1 MRVKLVARML
11 LLALVAS
18 GVAAAQG
25 PVPTAPA
32 PQTSAKPPSAAPK
45 PATPP
50 TPAAPKPAAPAPK
63 TAAAAPARGNPK
75 TPPKPGAHTDPKKPV
90 ITATTTDEARI
101 GADTPELS
109 ELARAER
116 ELFPPSLREMGS
128 PWPTDLPGTPDDPL
142 HPRVHASGL
151 PAPPPPASI
160 PVAEGGKDVS
170 WLAKLEMPDLPV
182 RWDAR
187 VVRYIE
193 FFKDDPR
200 GRAIFT
206 VWMKRSGRYREA
218 IKKTLRKKGL
228 PEDLLYLAMAESGFE
243 ASARSPVGAQGVWQF
258 MPETGRLFGLTQDR
272 WADQRLNV
280 PLATEAA
287 ADYLADLYR
296 RFGTWELAM
305 ASYNMGYGG
314 LLAALRRYNTND
326 YWALSKAEGSL
337 PWETTLYVP
346 KILALAVMGKNAAA
360 LGWKDI
366 ALEPSLDA
374 QEVTVPPGTS
384 LAIVAQAAG
393 VTLKEITER
402 NPELRAQRT
411 PPGDPYA
418 VKVPPAKAALC
429 AQNLPKVAK
438 AEPQTEKY
446 TVRFGE
452 SLEQIAQARGTTT
465 QKLVELNALGPQ
477 ETVRGGTVLLVP
489 PAKNAKTLPAP
500 PQPQPGAAAVAGQ
513 PTTAP
518 LAGTSE
524 AAKPTVVVPQDVF
537 VYPDRTRVFYKV
549 IAGDQLADI
558 ARNFKVTVDDLRR
571 WNEIEPAARLIE
583 GMTLQMFLP
592 QGVDASSAVLMHEK
606 DVTVVHAGSDEFFSR
621 FEDKGRKRL
630 VVTAQKPETLEAV
643 GRRYGVSP
651 SLMERINRR
660 PRSDVLKEGEAAV
673 VYLPQTAP
681 AARPQPQIAG
691 QPKMPQPVPQASLD
705 RNEPIPEPLPPLS
718 DLAAPAPELLPPLP
732 N

>member
-1 MRVKLVARML
+1 MRVKPLTRTLLVA
-11 LLALVAS
+11 LLASATAL
-18 GVAAAQG
+18 AQ
-25 PVPTAPA
+25 APA
-32 PQTSAKPPSAAPK
+32 PSAKPSVA
-45 PATPP
+45 
-50 TPAAPKPAAPAPK
+50 PAATAQRAPAPVLK
-63 TAAAAPARGNPK
+63 PPAAQKSPKAPPR
-75 TPPKPGAHTDPKKPV
+75 PGVHVDQKRAV

-116 ELFPPSLREMGS
+116 ELFPPSQHELGN

-151 PAPPPPASI
+151 PGSPPTTSI

-200 GRAIFT
+200 GRAIFS

-243 ASARSPVGAQGVWQF
+243 ATARSPAGAQGVWQF

-287 ADYLADLYR
+287 ADYLSDLHR

-314 LLAALRRYNTND
+314 VTAALRRYNTND

-346 KILALAVMGKNAAA
+346 KILALAVLGKNAAA
-360 LGWKDI
+360 LGWKD
-366 ALEPSLDA
+366 LSFEPSLDG
-374 QEVTVPPGTS
+374 QDVTVPPATS
-384 LAIVAQAAG
+384 LASVAQAAG
-393 VTLKEITER
+393 VPVKEIAER

-411 PPGDPYA
+411 PPGEPYA

-438 AEPQTEKY
+438 TEPATEKY

-465 QKLVELNALGPQ
+465 QKLSDLNALGPQ
-477 ETVRGGTVLLVP
+477 EVVRGGTVLVVP
-489 PAKNAKTLPAP
+489 PMKNAKSLPASA
-500 PQPQPGAAAVAGQ
+500 QAAGAGAGGAAVVPGQAAGASAGVAGA
-513 PTTAP
+513 TV
-518 LAGTSE
+518 GE
-524 AAKPTVVVPQDVF
+524 AKDRPTVVVPQDVF
-537 VYPDRTRVFYKV
+537 VYPDRTRVFYRV

-558 ARNFKVTVDDLRR
+558 ASKFKVTVDDLRR

-592 QGVDASSAVLMHEK
+592 QGADASSQAVLLHER
-606 DVTVVHAGSDEFFSR
+606 DVTIVHAGSDEFFSR

-630 VVTAQKPETLEAV
+630 VVTAVKPETMEAV

-660 PRSDVLKEGEAAV
+660 PRSDLLKENESVV
-673 VYLPQTAP
+673 VYLPSSAPLARAQTPTAQAKTP
-681 AARPQPQIAG
+681 ASL
-691 QPKMPQPVPQASLD
+691 PQASLD
-705 RNEPIPEPLPPLS
+705 RNEPIPEPMPPLS
-718 DLAAPAPELLPPLP
+718 EITAPAPELLPPLP

>member
-1 MRVKLVARML
+1 MRVQPFMGTL
-11 LLALVAS
+11 LLALLSLQPAVAH
-18 GVAAAQG
+18 AQG
-25 PVPTAPA
+25 P
-32 PQTSAKPPSAAPK
+32 KPPAA
-45 PATPP
+45 
-50 TPAAPKPAAPAPK
+50 AAPKPAA
-63 TAAAAPARGNPK
+63 APARPPAAVPKNPK
-75 TPPKPGAHTDPKKPV
+75 APARPGAHADPRKPL
-90 ITATTTDEARI
+90 ITATTTDDARI

-116 ELFPPSLREMGS
+116 ELFPPSLRDLGN

-142 HPRVHASGL
+142 HPRVRASGL
-151 PAPPPPASI
+151 PSPPPPPST

-170 WLAKLEMPDLPV
+170 WIAKLEMPDLPI

-206 VWMKRSGRYREA
+206 VWMKRSGRYRDA
-218 IKKTLRKKGL
+218 IRKTLRKKGL

-243 ASARSPVGAQGVWQF
+243 STARSPAGAQGVWQF

-280 PLATEAA
+280 PQATEAA

-305 ASYNMGYGG
+305 ASYNMGSGG
-314 LLAALRRYNTND
+314 VTGALRRYNTND

-346 KILALAVMGKNAAA
+346 KILALAVLGRNAAA
-360 LGWKDI
+360 LGFRDL
-366 ALEPSLDA
+366 ALEGSLEGQD
-374 QEVTVPPGTS
+374 VTVPPATS
-384 LAIVAQAAG
+384 LASVAQAAG

-411 PPGDPYA
+411 PPGEPYS

-452 SLEQIAQARGTTT
+452 SLEQIAAARGTTT

-477 ETVRGGTVLLVP
+477 EVVRGGTVLLVP
-489 PAKNAKTLPAP
+489 PARNAKTIAGQAVPPPAVPTSALPAA
-500 PQPQPGAAAVAGQ
+500 GSVAAAD
-513 PTTAP
+513 AP
-518 LAGTSE
+518 
-524 AAKPTVVVPQDVF
+524 KDRPTVVVPQDVF
-537 VYPDRTRVFYKV
+537 VYPDRTRVFYRV

-558 ARNFKVTVDDLRR
+558 ARTFKVSVDDLRR

-592 QGVDASSAVLMHEK
+592 QGADVSQAVLMRER
-606 DVTVVHAGSDEFFSR
+606 DVTILHAGSDEFFAR

-630 VVTAQKPETLEAV
+630 VVSAKPSETLEAL
-643 GRRYGVSP
+643 GRRYGVSA

-660 PRSDVLKEGEAAV
+660 PRSDVLKENENVV
-673 VYLPQTAP
+673 VYLPGAAP
-681 AARPQPQIAG
+681 AARMATSGAG
-691 QPKMPQPVPQASLD
+691 AGGAGGAQAKTSQAVAAPAPQASLD
-705 RNEPIPEPLPPLS
+705 RNEPIAEPMTPLS
-718 DLAAPAPELLPPLP
+718 EVVAPAPELLPPLP

>member
-1 MRVKLVARML
+1 MRVQPLLRTVLFA
-11 LLALVAS
+11 LLAS
-18 GVAAAQG
+18 GTAVAQG
-25 PVPTAPA
+25 PAST
-32 PQTSAKPPSAAPK
+32 
-45 PATPP
+45 
-50 TPAAPKPAAPAPK
+50 APKPAAAPHPATPV
-63 TAAAAPARGNPK
+63 AASKGAKGPA
-75 TPPKPGAHTDPKKPV
+75 KPGAKTDPKKPV
-90 ITATTTDEARI
+90 ITATTTDDARI
-101 GADTPELS
+101 SADTPELS

-116 ELFPPSLREMGS
+116 ELFPPSLKEMGN

-151 PAPPPPASI
+151 PAPPPPSTI
-160 PVAEGGKDVS
+160 PVAEGGRDVS
-170 WLAKLEMPDLPV
+170 WLAKLEMPDLPI

-206 VWMKRSGRYREA
+206 VWMKRSGKYREA

-243 ASARSPVGAQGVWQF
+243 ASARSPAGAQGVWQF
-258 MPETGRLFGLTQDR
+258 MPDTGRLFGLTQDR

-287 ADYLADLYR
+287 ADYLADLHR
-296 RFGTWELAM
+296 RFGSWELAM
-305 ASYNMGYGG
+305 AAYNMGFGG
-314 LLAALRRYNTND
+314 LLSALRRYNTND

-360 LGWKDI
+360 LGWKDLV
-366 ALEPSLDA
+366 LEPSLDT
-374 QEVTVPPGTS
+374 ENVTVPPGTS
-384 LAIVAQAAG
+384 LASVAQAAG
-393 VTLKEITER
+393 ASVKEITER

-411 PPGDPYA
+411 PPGEAYQ
-418 VKVPPAKAALC
+418 VKVPPAKAAQC

-452 SLEQIAQARGTTT
+452 SLEQIAQARGVTT

-489 PAKNAKTLPAP
+489 PMKAKTATTQAPA
-500 PQPQPGAAAVAGQ
+500 QPQASGAAAVA
-513 PTTAP
+513 TTNAASAP
-518 LAGTSE
+518 DAV
-524 AAKPTVVVPQDVF
+524 KPTVVVPQDVF

-558 ARNFKVTVDDLRR
+558 AKNFKVTVDDLRR
-571 WNEIEPAARLIE
+571 WNEIEPSARLIE

-592 QGVDASSAVLMHEK
+592 QGVDASSAVLLHEK

-630 VVTAQKPETLEAV
+630 VVTAQKPETMEAV
-643 GRRYGVSP
+643 GRRYGVTP

-660 PRSDVLKEGEAAV
+660 PRSDVLKEGEACV

-681 AARPQPQIAG
+681 AARPQAPVAG
-691 QPKMPQPVPQASLD
+691 QAKAPTPVPQASLD
-705 RNEPIPEPLPPLS
+705 RNEPIAEPMAPLS
-718 DLAAPAPELLPPLP
+718 EIAPPAPELLPPLP

>member
-1 MRVKLVARML
+1 M
-11 LLALVAS
+11 
-18 GVAAAQG
+18 
-25 PVPTAPA
+25 
-32 PQTSAKPPSAAPK
+32 
-45 PATPP
+45 
-50 TPAAPKPAAPAPK
+50 
-63 TAAAAPARGNPK
+63 
-75 TPPKPGAHTDPKKPV
+75 

-116 ELFPPSLREMGS
+116 ELFPPALRELGN

-142 HPRVHASGL
+142 HPRVHVSGL
-151 PAPPPPASI
+151 PAPAPLTRI

-200 GRAIFT
+200 GRAIFS

-218 IKKTLRKKGL
+218 IKRTLRRKGM

-243 ASARSPVGAQGVWQF
+243 ASARSPAGAQGVWQF

-280 PLATEAA
+280 SLATEAA
-287 ADYLADLYR
+287 ADYLMDLHR

-305 ASYNMGYGG
+305 ASYNMGSGG
-314 LLAALRRYNTND
+314 VLSALRRYNTND
-326 YWALSKAEGSL
+326 YWALSRAEGSL

-346 KILALAVMGKNAAA
+346 KILALAVLGKNAAA
-360 LGWKDI
+360 LGWKDLQ
-366 ALEPSLDA
+366 LEPPLDG
-374 QEVTVPPGTS
+374 QDVTVPAGTS
-384 LAIVAQAAG
+384 LASVAQAAG
-393 VTLKEITER
+393 VTLKEVTER

-411 PPGDPYA
+411 PPGDAYP

-429 AQNLPKVAK
+429 AQNLPRVAK
-438 AEPQTEKY
+438 TEPQTEKY

-452 SLEQIAQARGTTT
+452 SLEQIAQARGVTT
-465 QKLVELNALGPQ
+465 QKLSELNALGPQ
-477 ETVRGGTVLLVP
+477 ELVRGGTVLLVP
-489 PAKNAKTLPAP
+489 PMRNAKMLPSGAQVAATASPAP
-500 PQPQPGAAAVAGQ
+500 APGQGGAAAG
-513 PTTAP
+513 
-518 LAGTSE
+518 
-524 AAKPTVVVPQDVF
+524 AATDAKDRPTVVVPQDVF
-537 VYPDRTRVFYKV
+537 VYPARTRVFYKV

-558 ARNFKVTVDDLRR
+558 ATKFAVTVDDLRR

-583 GMTLQMFLP
+583 GMTLQMFLA
-592 QGVDASSAVLMHEK
+592 QGVDASSSAVLLHER
-606 DVTVVHAGSDEFFSR
+606 DVTIVHAGSDEFFSR
-621 FEDKGRKRL
+621 FEDKGRKRI
-630 VVTAQKPETLEAV
+630 VVTTQKPETMEAV

-660 PRSDVLKEGEAAV
+660 PRSDVLKENESVV
-673 VYLPQTAP
+673 VYLPSTAP
-681 AARPQPQIAG
+681 AARPPSPQTA
-691 QPKMPQPVPQASLD
+691 QAKSAPPVPQASLD
-705 RNEPIPEPLPPLS
+705 RNEPIAEPMQPLS
-718 DLAAPAPELLPPLP
+718 EITAPAPELLPPLP

>member
-1 MRVKLVARML
+1 MRVQPLTRTLLVA
-11 LLALVAS
+11 LLAS
-18 GVAAAQG
+18 TAAMAQG
-25 PVPTAPA
+25 PVP
-32 PQTSAKPPSAAPK
+32 SSKPSAAPA
-45 PATPP
+45 PATA
-50 TPAAPKPAAPAPK
+50 PARPAAPAPQK
-63 TAAAAPARGNPK
+63 AAAPA
-75 TPPKPGAHTDPKKPV
+75 PKPPAAAAAKGPKAPARPGSHADPKKPV

-116 ELFPPSLREMGS
+116 ELFPPSLRELGN

-151 PAPPPPASI
+151 PAQPPLTSI

-200 GRAIFT
+200 GRAIFS

-243 ASARSPVGAQGVWQF
+243 ASARSPAGAQGVWQF

-287 ADYLADLYR
+287 ADYLADLHK

-314 LLAALRRYNTND
+314 VISALRRYNTND
-326 YWALSKAEGSL
+326 YWALSRAEGSL

-346 KILALAVMGKNAAA
+346 KILALAVLGKNAAA
-360 LGWKDI
+360 LGWKDLPFE
-366 ALEPSLDA
+366 ASLDG
-374 QEVTVPPGTS
+374 QDVTVPPSTS
-384 LAIVAQAAG
+384 LASVAQAAG
-393 VTLKEITER
+393 VTVKEIAER

-411 PPGDPYA
+411 PPGEPYA
-418 VKVPPAKAALC
+418 VKVPPAKAAVC
-429 AQNLPKVAK
+429 AQNLPRVAK
-438 AEPQTEKY
+438 AESPTEKY

-452 SLEQIAQARGTTT
+452 SLEQIASARGCST

-489 PAKNAKTLPAP
+489 PAKNAKTLPA
-500 PQPQPGAAAVAGQ
+500 QPAPTGAAPVPGQASVA
-513 PTTAP
+513 TTD
-518 LAGTSE
+518 
-524 AAKPTVVVPQDVF
+524 AKDRPTVVVPQDVF

-549 IAGDQLADI
+549 IAGDQLSDI
-558 ARNFKVTVDDLRR
+558 ATKFKVTVDDLRR

-592 QGVDASSAVLMHEK
+592 QGVDASSQAVLLHER
-606 DVTVVHAGSDEFFSR
+606 DVTIVHAGSDEFFSR
-621 FEDKGRKRL
+621 FEDKGRKRI
-630 VVTAQKPETLEAV
+630 VVTTQKAETMEAV
-643 GRRYGVSP
+643 GRRYGVTP

-660 PRSDVLKEGEAAV
+660 PRSDVLKENESVV
-673 VYLPQTAP
+673 VYLPSTAP
-681 AARPQPQIAG
+681 AARPQPQPSQAKT
-691 QPKMPQPVPQASLD
+691 PPPTPQASLD
-705 RNEPIPEPLPPLS
+705 RNEPIPEPMTPL
-718 DLAAPAPELLPPLP
+718 AEVTAPAPELLPPLP